1 MPETFAD
8 SKSTRELRSLF
19 CERFRCAPDEFER
32 RAYRKCLYLHAR
44 MIAPLLSRLTPRS
57 FERDLLFIRYLGN
70 AKDAREVAQEIVA
83 LHDHDRFK
91 PQFARYALRLRVSGR
106 KASALALR
114 LFQLNSAGAGG

>member
-1 MPETFAD
+1 LKTD
-8 SKSTRELRSLF
+8 SPSARDLRSLF
-19 CERFRCAPDEFER
+19 CERFNCPDGEFEK
-32 RAYRKCLYLHAR
+32 RAFRKCLYFHAR
-44 MIAPLLSRLTPRS
+44 MIAPLLPWLTPGG
-57 FERDLLFIRYLGN
+57 FQRDLLFIRYLGN